1 MDKRR
6 RTEADYEA
14 AAADYA
20 ANPPT
25 ADEVRSIEFG
35 PGLPGERLT
44 DADYAELAAD
54 YTANPVRP
62 DEVIGPVTINPSHL
76 RDAPSSDNDEPS
88 E

>member
-14 AAADYA
+14 AAADYE

-44 DADYAELAAD
+44 DADYTELAAD
-54 YTANPVRP
+54 YAANPVRS
-62 DEVIGPVTINPSHL
+62 DEVIDPVRINPAHL
-76 RDAPSSDNDEPS
+76 RPGSSDADS